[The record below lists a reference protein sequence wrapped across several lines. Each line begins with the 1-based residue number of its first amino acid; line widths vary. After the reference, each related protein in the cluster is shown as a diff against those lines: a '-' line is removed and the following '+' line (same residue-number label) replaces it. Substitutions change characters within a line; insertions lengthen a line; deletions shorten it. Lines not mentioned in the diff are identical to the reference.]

1 LIKEYIG
8 GILIIQ
14 QHLCQL
20 LKEDIGAGIIDD
32 FRGRETAPYFIYIK
46 NQLIKEPNNI
56 AAELTKKK
64 NLLIGSFIDILL

>member
-1 LIKEYIG
+1 
-8 GILIIQ
+8 
-14 QHLCQL
+14 